1 MTTLNPEL
9 QFAVSSTLQERL
21 AELDEQITAS
31 ESGQEP
37 WVARASEAPDA
48 GDASVADHLQTKERA
63 LEQQA
68 VDQRNRVIDA
78 LQRLETGDYGEC
90 IDCGTEIKVQRLQ
103 VQPRWSAV
111 YAVRRRTN
119 TRTPMRVRAPACNGL
134 RPTRRV
140 AMWLDGGDPGAH
152 VLDNQLAVLHRVTHR

>member
-48 GDASVADHLQTKERA
+48 GDRFARAYRTGASHPWTP
-63 LEQQA
+63 
-68 VDQRNRVIDA
+68 RVGH
-78 LQRLETGDYGEC
+78 E
-90 IDCGTEIKVQRLQ
+90 
-103 VQPRWSAV
+103 
-111 YAVRRRTN
+111 
-119 TRTPMRVRAPACNGL
+119 
-134 RPTRRV
+134 
-140 AMWLDGGDPGAH
+140 
-152 VLDNQLAVLHRVTHR
+152 

>member
-1 MTTLNPEL
+1 MEHAMTTLNPEL

-103 VQPRWSAV
+103 VQPEVERC
-111 YAVRRRTN
+111 VRCQEAYEHTHAN
-119 TRTPMRVRAPACNGL
+119 A
-134 RPTRRV
+134 
-140 AMWLDGGDPGAH
+140 GAGAS
-152 VLDNQLAVLHRVTHR
+152 L

>member
-90 IDCGTEIKVQRLQ
+90 IDCGCS
-103 VQPRWSAV
+103 PRWSAV
-111 YAVRRRTN
+111 SAVRRRMN

-134 RPTRRV
+134 RPTAYAPGRYVARWRRSGC
-140 AMWLDGGDPGAH
+140 ACP
-152 VLDNQLAVLHRVTHR
+152 R